1 MNGIFYV
8 FVMYGSVYV
17 RDVSD
22 FKQNNTPMH
31 TNVISFNDP
40 RRIAWFEMSFKI
52 EISEHQTKKVH
63 YVETIVTVAHYSGTS
78 YSTR

>member
-1 MNGIFYV
+1 MHIHLKCTELIILRCSNHIKCRNPVPICINRFLFQHMNGIFYV

-40 RRIAWFEMSFKI
+40 RRIA
-52 EISEHQTKKVH
+52 
-63 YVETIVTVAHYSGTS
+63 
-78 YSTR
+78 